1 MAFHH
6 LLMGKSVSL
15 RVLSVVGSLEWSTI
29 SKCGCDYWGE
39 NNSFN
44 LHSYEYATPN
54 DVAQGGFS
62 LFACGILLLVH
73 VDFTVDSNSAK
84 PVSPSWVWAEMLPMN
99 LLILM
104 CLCQK
109 AHWLLFPW
117 SLGLLVCLFI
127 YLNYAFLSVS
137 AFPISGCSIAP
148 CPPAAPNYSTS
159 NLIANLCPLLI
170 DVGIYQLPANW
181 ASLCWSIKVPEYK
194 RAWSKISTGGFGHL
208 LLLSFDLGI
217 KLEDSDFPIDL

>member
-117 SLGLLVCLFI
+117 VWVYLFVCLYIWTMLSSLFPHFPYLVVLLHPVLQQHWITPLQILSQTSVHFWLMWAFI
-127 YLNYAFLSVS
+127 
-137 AFPISGCSIAP
+137 
-148 CPPAAPNYSTS
+148 
-159 NLIANLCPLLI
+159 
-170 DVGIYQLPANW
+170 
-181 ASLCWSIKVPEYK
+181 
-194 RAWSKISTGGFGHL
+194 
-208 LLLSFDLGI
+208 SFQQIELHCAGV
-217 KLEDSDFPIDL
+217 